1 MNCPKCKEEMD
12 YEDAIHRW
20 NERTWF
26 CSECDIEVSE
36 DITGDLIDHAKDTM
50 EDRKREQET

>member
-1 MNCPKCKEEMD
+1 MN

-26 CSECDIEVSE
+26 CGECDYEETE

-50 EDRKREQET
+50 EERGL